1 MYSFAIGG
9 KALRLTDDMTEMF
22 VENGLGR
29 GLLLAPFVIFGA
41 GGNTYKVKRYEIA
54 VNQFMEAAKEY
65 DAIREDGELSS
76 DERSDLLSEMKE
88 SIPELKSRG
97 RIEGKIKNVK
107 YFESEIRKVRKS
119 GGAVPKSLTD
129 GLERAKKETLE
140 TIREA
145 RKTVDNG

>member
-1 MYSFAIGG
+1 
-9 KALRLTDDMTEMF
+9 MTEMF

-65 DAIREDGELSS
+65 DAIREDGGLSS

-88 SIPELKSRG
+88 SIPERC
-97 RIEGKIKNVK
+97 
-107 YFESEIRKVRKS
+107 
-119 GGAVPKSLTD
+119 
-129 GLERAKKETLE
+129 ETFF
-140 TIREA
+140 RP
-145 RKTVDNG
+145 